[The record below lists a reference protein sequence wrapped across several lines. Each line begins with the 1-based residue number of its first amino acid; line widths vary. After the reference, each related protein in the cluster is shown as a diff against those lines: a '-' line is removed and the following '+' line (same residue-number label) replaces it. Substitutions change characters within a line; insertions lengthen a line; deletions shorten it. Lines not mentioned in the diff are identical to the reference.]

1 MWRTWPLLEKLPN
14 VAVQRSRAP
23 GDSLSEYQALMP
35 ELGIT
40 RLANITGLDCIGIP
54 VVVAVRPASRGLA
67 TAQGKGITLTSA
79 KVSALMEAIETWHAE
94 HLQTTTRLDSFR
106 ELHHTAI
113 DVTRVHLRSNLQFDP
128 LRPIAWIQAHDLIAD
143 EPIWVPWEAVSCDF
157 SSPVVRQATFLQSTN
172 GLASGNHILEAIAHG
187 LCEVIE
193 RDAVTLYHYAGT
205 AHQAE
210 LQVDLTT
217 VEDTSCRE
225 LLQKFNDAGVNVM
238 AWDCTSDVGIPVLSA
253 LISDSFSAQQFRPRG
268 PFRGYG
274 CHPSRDIALVRA
286 MTEAAQSRLTYIS
299 GSRDDLFR
307 EHFRTL
313 HQMGVK
319 QAFVKDVASTARRPF
334 AQVPNIHH
342 RTFNADIDYMLM
354 RLQAVGLDQVAVFDL
369 TRKELGVPVVKVLV
383 PGLENNVHRSKGYRP
398 GSRAL
403 RVKSSYS

>member
-1 MWRTWPLLEKLPN
+1 
-14 VAVQRSRAP
+14 
-23 GDSLSEYQALMP
+23 
-35 ELGIT
+35 
-40 RLANITGLDCIGIP
+40 
-54 VVVAVRPASRGLA
+54 
-67 TAQGKGITLTSA
+67 
-79 KVSALMEAIETWHAE
+79 
-94 HLQTTTRLDSFR
+94 
-106 ELHHTAI
+106 
-113 DVTRVHLRSNLQFDP
+113 
-128 LRPIAWIQAHDLIAD
+128 
-143 EPIWVPWEAVSCDF
+143 
-157 SSPVVRQATFLQSTN
+157 
-172 GLASGNHILEAIAHG
+172 
-187 LCEVIE
+187 VIE